1 MLSSP
6 YPVPPLWPWTLAMIS
21 GALQGLAAG
30 LWVIISPPLSYE
42 GIGATLT
49 LVWGI
54 MIAAGSVLILIG
66 HAVRV
71 HQVEMPGLV
80 FALGGVAIYIWLS
93 WQQTLGTSPGSGP
106 RALFLGWVATFL
118 LSRLILLLYVDIR
131 ARARLEAREDTDG

>member
-6 YPVPPLWPWTLAMIS
+6 YPVPPLWPWTLAMIA

-30 LWVIISPPLSYE
+30 LWVIVSPPLSYE

-54 MIAAGSVLILIG
+54 MIAAGSVLILVG

-80 FALGGVAIYIWLS
+80 FALAGIAIYIYLS
-93 WQQTLGTSPGSGP
+93 WEQTLGSSPGSGP
-106 RALFLGWVATFL
+106 RALFLGNLAMFYI
-118 LSRLILLLYVDIR
+118 SRLVLLLYVDIK
-131 ARARLEAREDTDG
+131 ARARLDAREGADG